1 MLDDIGVKGD
11 KTMKDLLEKIV
22 KVFADEGFNDLYN
35 AVEEK
40 KLMYLYALYHYY
52 YGDSE
57 DAYEVHERC
66 DYDASSQNY
75 MHGFFDNEQYDKKCL
90 DLLVPYYVEEGEEF
104 DIDKVLYRINQ
115 VESRINQMKN
125 HYFADSNE
133 KILDYWDPT
142 SKDKL
147 NIKVITNYECDFDTK
162 NAILSKI
169 EKITLLVSGLTCE
182 IVFGDD
188 IVDEITQTV
197 SDKKTVD
204 EGILE
209 LDEPDNFLTY
219 GKEQSLITNIKAKSL
234 KENYKRYAKSGL
246 LAMNLRFY
254 ISNKKV
260 DEDITNSIRKRGNE
274 FWYLNN
280 GIIIVCDDY
289 EIVNGKYLKLKNFSI
304 VNGGQTT
311 HLIGSIPFD
320 DDFAVSCKVIKQ
332 KYPSEEENIE
342 FISRVAEA
350 SNSQKPIKSIDIIA
364 NRVEQR
370 RLKNRLAESGIF
382 MQVKRGEAAIG
393 ELKAAYPEAWQRT
406 KNDELA
412 QLLYSGVYQKPG
424 IARSSKNSLF
434 TNYAKY
440 NEIFG
445 PEYNTDLIRDIL
457 VLRTAYKNWAKESGF
472 DDDKDA
478 TELGLIKNGMYFMIA
493 STMLAIKLRYSSE
506 LVNQIKNGDILS
518 DASQTLYSSL
528 TFNHRIFKDS
538 YESIEGALFNLFD
551 LMMSRY
557 IRRTFQ
563 QLKETKP
570 DLAYSNFTKTDKNYS
585 TYVVP
590 SIFDSFV
597 FSENNKLTELLDL
610 LMHKENSFEQAESQ
624 SMIEVAI
631 SASKQDKTISNKL
644 SLNDEKLMSELN
656 KYKERIKQITGKTP
670 FSVQE
675 VKDLARHKPV
685 EKNDLYGCFKKR
697 AKTKVRLYGKDILEI
712 IKTFIEENK

>member
-1 MLDDIGVKGD
+1 MEAKQ
-11 KTMKDLLEKIV
+11 MEELLEKIS
-22 KVFADEGFNDLYN
+22 KIFLDEGFNDLVN

-40 KLMYLYALYHYY
+40 KLMYLYALFHYY

-66 DYDASSQNY
+66 DYDASSQNF
-75 MHGFFDNEQYDKKCL
+75 MQGFFDNEQYDKKCL
-90 DLLVPYYVEEGEEF
+90 DILVPYYISSNDEF
-104 DIDKVLYRINQ
+104 SFDKVLYRINQ
-115 VESRINQMKN
+115 VESKVNQLKN
-125 HYFADSNE
+125 HYFAGSSE

-162 NAILSKI
+162 NEIISKI
-169 EKITLLVSGLTCE
+169 EKITLLVTGLSCE

-188 IVDEITQTV
+188 IADEISQTV

-209 LDEPDNFLTY
+209 LDEADNFLTY
-219 GKEQSLITNIKAKSL
+219 GKEKSLITNIKAKSL

-254 ISNKKV
+254 ITNKKV
-260 DEDITNSIRKRGNE
+260 DEDITTSIRKRGNE

-289 EIVNGKYLKLKNFSI
+289 EIIDGKYLKLKNFSI

-332 KYPSEEENIE
+332 KYPTELENMD
-342 FISRVAEA
+342 FIARVAEA

-370 RLKNRLAESGIF
+370 RLKARLADSFIF

-393 ELKAAYPEAWQRT
+393 ELKSQYPEPWQRT

-412 QLLYSGVYQKPG
+412 QLLYSGIYQKPG

-440 NEIFG
+440 NEIFNQ
-445 PEYNTDLIRDIL
+445 EYSTDLIKDIL
-457 VLRTAYKNWAKESGF
+457 ILRTAYKNWAKEASF

-478 TELGLIKNGMYFMIA
+478 TELGLIKNGMFFMIA
-493 STMLAIKLRYSSE
+493 STMLAIKFRNSNA

-518 DASQTLYSSL
+518 EASQTLYSKL
-528 TFNHRIFKDS
+528 TFNHRIFKSD
-538 YESIEGALFNLFD
+538 YESIEGTLFNLFD
-551 LMMSRY
+551 LIMSRY
-557 IRRTFQ
+557 IRRTFT

-590 SIFDSFV
+590 VIFDSFV
-597 FSENNKLTELLDL
+597 FSENNRLTELLDL
-610 LMHKENSFEQAESQ
+610 LLYKENSYEQAESQ
-624 SMIEVAI
+624 SLVELAI
-631 SASKQDKTISNKL
+631 SASKQDKSSSNKL
-644 SLNDEKLMSELN
+644 SLNDEKLVNELN

-675 VKDLARHKPV
+675 VKDLARQKPV
-685 EKNDLYGCFKKR
+685 ERNDLYGCFKKR

-712 IKTFIEENK
+712 ISKFVEENK